1 MKAMLVKKTFLTAPV
16 DWRKGVLKTGG
27 NGSRRSVRRSSGSNS
42 VEVLDLRVV
51 KHEIHAS
58 PLLHHLERS
67 AEDRA
72 TEIRAG
78 VEERTSEAGCVRREP
93 ASRGNR
99 TRLVLS
105 VGDNLG
111 ELELD
116 VVRRRGLAAE
126 TDEGVARLV
135 ELAALDVETRRV
147 GEEEETDSKDD
158 GPGEL

>member
-1 MKAMLVKKTFLTAPV
+1 M
-16 DWRKGVLKTGG
+16 
-27 NGSRRSVRRSSGSNS
+27 
-42 VEVLDLRVV
+42 
-51 KHEIHAS
+51 
-58 PLLHHLERS
+58 LHHLERS

-72 TEIRAG
+72 TEIRAS
-78 VEERTSEAGCVRREP
+78 VEERTGEAGRVRREP
-93 ASRGNR
+93 ASRGDR
-99 TRLVLS
+99 TRLVLG
-105 VGDNLG
+105 VGDDLG

-135 ELAALDVETRRV
+135 ELATLDVETRRV